1 MGEIIKWIISS
12 IICVISQVYVAGKI
26 LNQKANFFEKR
37 TILSIIIAV
46 LGVTFLYKFIQNFIR
61 VIITVCILMFI
72 NCLIFKIRKLKI
84 ILTTFL
90 VNTLFALT
98 EIFFSFIVISV
109 FKIELNQ
116 YSVSFFGSIIPN
128 LIISS
133 IPMILVNVPIII
145 RKFSDFIEE
154 GLEFKQF
161 FIILLIFT
169 GVFISAIS
177 IYSVYFKLNSAQ
189 LLLIMGIFI
198 IVYNIFGIK
207 LFNERS
213 QRMYTQNRN
222 DILIENISEYEK
234 IIEIQKIDAHENK
247 NQLRIIKEM
256 VLPENKELTNYMNEL
271 INENLKKDT
280 NLLSKVQD
288 IPNGGLRALIY
299 SKLVRLEPNFN
310 INLIVSR
317 KINSKTLDS
326 IDPKTNVDMCK
337 ILGVFLDNAIE
348 AAGVTDKK
356 IVGISLYIEN
366 NFFKIIISNS
376 YDFIELDKMGTDN
389 YSTKGRGHGYG
400 LLLVKKIIASNKK
413 IKNSKKIDG
422 ELFSQILFIEINK
435 M

>member
-1 MGEIIKWIISS
+1 
-12 IICVISQVYVAGKI
+12 
-26 LNQKANFFEKR
+26 
-37 TILSIIIAV
+37 
-46 LGVTFLYKFIQNFIR
+46 
-61 VIITVCILMFI
+61 
-72 NCLIFKIRKLKI
+72 
-84 ILTTFL
+84 
-90 VNTLFALT
+90 
-98 EIFFSFIVISV
+98 
-109 FKIELNQ
+109 
-116 YSVSFFGSIIPN
+116 
-128 LIISS
+128 
-133 IPMILVNVPIII
+133 
-145 RKFSDFIEE
+145 
-154 GLEFKQF
+154 
-161 FIILLIFT
+161 
-169 GVFISAIS
+169 
-177 IYSVYFKLNSAQ
+177 
-189 LLLIMGIFI
+189 
-198 IVYNIFGIK
+198 
-207 LFNERS
+207 
-213 QRMYTQNRN
+213 
-222 DILIENISEYEK
+222 
-234 IIEIQKIDAHENK
+234 
-247 NQLRIIKEM
+247 
-256 VLPENKELTNYMNEL
+256 MNEL

-348 AAGVTDKK
+348 AAVVTDKK